1 MNTVTPQTTTPP
13 ALVPAGAPTTTKPAL
28 PTSKPPA
35 PPEAKCDTFTPRAG
49 GLFDFGQKA
58 WRNMLSIF
66 GPLPANP
73 PTPSPCPSD

>member
-35 PPEAKCDTFTPRAG
+35 PPEAKCDTFTPRP
-49 GLFDFGQKA
+49 LNHFQL
-58 WRNMLSIF
+58 MLRTVIY
-66 GPLPANP
+66 GTLPVNP
-73 PTPSPCPSD
+73 PTPSACPSN

>member
-35 PPEAKCDTFTPRAG
+35 PPEAKCDTFTRRENSP
-49 GLFDFGQKA
+49 LKKIETIVDI
-58 WRNMLSIF
+58 MLSIY
-66 GPLPANP
+66 GPRPVNP
-73 PTPSPCPSD
+73 TPPSPCLSK